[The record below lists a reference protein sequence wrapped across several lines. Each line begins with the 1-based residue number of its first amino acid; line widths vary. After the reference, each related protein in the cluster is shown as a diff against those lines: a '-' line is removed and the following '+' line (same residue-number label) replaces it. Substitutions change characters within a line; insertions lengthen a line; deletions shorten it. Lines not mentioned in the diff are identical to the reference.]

1 MKSSTGNTD
10 ARADGA
16 TTRFL
21 LMLGGAGASLML
33 LATALL
39 PAATGEAPIPEPIAG
54 AVQRLIGLLGG

>member
-21 LMLGGAGASLML
+21 LMLGAAGASLML
-33 LATALL
+33 LAAVLL
-39 PAATGEAPIPEPIAG
+39 PAATGEASLPEPIAA
-54 AVQRLIGLLGG
+54 AVERLFGLLGG